1 MKTSMRI
8 SGTGISTDRRPF
20 SPLSS
25 HPSPHGFSLI
35 ELLVVVTIIGIFAG
49 AAVLSLG
56 VLGSD
61 RELEREAFRF
71 RTLVDLL
78 VEEAVMESRDYGVMF
93 TERGYR
99 FYIYDYQQLLWLDPI
114 GDAFLAEYQLQEPLS
129 MGLSL
134 EDREVV
140 LEQEFDPELLA
151 DPEPH
156 VIILASGEVT
166 PFEAEFYRELNGG
179 RFVLTAE
186 LDGSLELSE
195 RGFDGP

>member
-8 SGTGISTDRRPF
+8 SGIGISTDRRLF
-20 SPLSS
+20 SLLSS
-25 HPSPHGFSLI
+25 RPSRHGFSLI

-71 RTLVDLL
+71 RSLVDLL

-114 GDAFLAEYQLQEPLS
+114 GDTFLAEYQLREPLS
-129 MGLSL
+129 MALSL

-140 LEQEFDPELLA
+140 LEQSFDAELLA
-151 DPEPH
+151 DPEPQ

>member
-8 SGTGISTDRRPF
+8 SGIGISTDRRLF
-20 SPLSS
+20 SLLSS
-25 HPSPHGFSLI
+25 RPSPHGFSLI

-71 RTLVDLL
+71 RSLVDLL

-114 GDAFLAEYQLQEPLS
+114 GDTFLAEYQLREPLS
-129 MGLSL
+129 MALSL

-140 LEQEFDPELLA
+140 LEQAFDEELLA
-151 DPEPH
+151 DPEPQ

>member
-8 SGTGISTDRRPF
+8 SGTGISTDRRP
-20 SPLSS
+20 PLSCD
-25 HPSPHGFSLI
+25 PSPNGFSLI

-71 RTLVDLL
+71 QSLMDLL
-78 VEEAVMESRDYGVMF
+78 TEEAVMESRDYGIMF
-93 TERGYR
+93 SERGYR
-99 FYIYDYQQLLWLDPI
+99 FYIYDYQQLIWLDPI
-114 GDAFLAEYQLQEPLS
+114 GDSFLAAYELEEPLA
-129 MGLSL
+129 MALSL

-140 LEQEFDPELLA
+140 LEPEFDEELLA
-151 DPEPH
+151 APEPQ

-166 PFEAEFYRELNGG
+166 PFEAEFYRDLNGG
-179 RFVLTAE
+179 RFVLTAG
-186 LDGSLELSE
+186 LDGSMELTE

>member
-8 SGTGISTDRRPF
+8 SGTGISTDRQSSSVLSPRPC
-20 SPLSS
+20 S
-25 HPSPHGFSLI
+25 HGFSLI

-56 VLGSD
+56 ILGSD

-71 RTLVDLL
+71 RSLVDLL
-78 VEEAVMESRDYGVMF
+78 VEEAVMESRDYGLMF
-93 TERGYR
+93 SESGYR
-99 FYIYDYQQLLWLDPI
+99 FYIYDYQQLIWLDPI
-114 GDAFLAEYQLQEPLS
+114 GDSFLAEYQLREPLT
-129 MGLSL
+129 MALSL

-140 LEQEFDPELLA
+140 LEAGFDPELLE
-151 DPEPH
+151 DPEPQ
-156 VIILASGEVT
+156 VLILASGEIT

-195 RGFDGP
+195 RGFDAP

>member
-8 SGTGISTDRRPF
+8 SGTGISTDRRP
-20 SPLSS
+20 PLSAD
-25 HPSPHGFSLI
+25 PSAHGFSLI

-71 RTLVDLL
+71 QSLMDLL
-78 VEEAVMESRDYGVMF
+78 VEEAVMESRDYGIMF
-93 TERGYR
+93 SEQGYR
-99 FYIYDYQQLLWLDPI
+99 FYIYDYQQLIWLDPI
-114 GDAFLAEYQLQEPLS
+114 GDSFLAAYELEEPLA
-129 MGLSL
+129 MALSL
-134 EDREVV
+134 EDRDVV
-140 LEQEFDPELLA
+140 LEQEFDEELLA
-151 DPEPH
+151 APEPQ

-166 PFEAEFYRELNGG
+166 PFEAEFYRDLNGG
-179 RFVLTAE
+179 RFVLTAG